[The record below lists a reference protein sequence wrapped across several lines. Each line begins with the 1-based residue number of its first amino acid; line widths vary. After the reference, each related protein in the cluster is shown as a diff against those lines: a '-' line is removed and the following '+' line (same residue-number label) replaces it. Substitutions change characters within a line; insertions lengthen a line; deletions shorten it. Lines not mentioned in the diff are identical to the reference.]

1 MYHVCWM
8 AKRKYRKHT
17 SKWVFSLVTHKYL
30 NLRKNFLNKLSINFS
45 VNGWNWIVFFFFH
58 FSLWLLRLSR
68 PMIIYRCT
76 EDVSKAKEAHCT
88 HSFYLTPGLFK
99 KALPKEVYL
108 LLKVSKTWKQIVK
121 PWILPKNKQMNST
134 LLLWYLRSTCFRL
147 FFGRIEDTKK
157 SFLC

>member
-1 MYHVCWM
+1 M
-8 AKRKYRKHT
+8 K
-17 SKWVFSLVTHKYL
+17 L
-30 NLRKNFLNKLSINFS
+30 NCI
-45 VNGWNWIVFFFFH
+45 FFFH

-134 LLLWYLRSTCFRL
+134 LLLWYLRSTCFRS
-147 FFGRIEDTKK
+147 FFGRNWRHQKDISKLTDLYFQVKPCTPCWLNMTSVNFWKILV
-157 SFLC
+157 FAYIPTRFIAIVLHIQ